1 MSDFYDDLETRS
13 EDAREAALMTALA
26 EQVGHAQTSTPY
38 FKDVLAHVDAS
49 TITTR
54 QALAGLPVTRKS
66 ALIEAQ
72 KADYPF
78 GGLAAMASG
87 SLARIFQSPGPIYEP
102 EARSDDF
109 FRTARGLYAAG
120 FRAGDLVHNTFSYHL
135 TPGGFIMDAG
145 ARALGCAVIPAGV
158 GNTEQQLDVIADLQP
173 VAYAGTPSFLK
184 ILLEKAEAAGRD
196 ASCFKKATVGG
207 EYFPPALCAEWSAR
221 GINAYQTYATADL
234 GLIAYETEAREGM
247 TVDEGVIVEIVRPG
261 TGDVVPIGEV
271 GEVLVTLFAKEYPLI
286 RFATGDLSAVL
297 AGPSPCGRT
306 NMRLKGWMGRA
317 DQSTKV
323 KGMFVR
329 PEQIADIAKRH
340 PEIFRARLQ
349 IETVEGRDAMT
360 LLCETAESGD
370 GFAGAVR
377 ETLQAVCKM
386 KGDVE
391 LVSPGSL
398 ANDGIVIEDKRSY
411 D

>member
-1 MSDFYDDLETRS
+1 MS
-13 EDAREAALMTALA
+13 ALA
-26 EQVGHAQTSTPY
+26 EQIEHAKNNAPY
-38 FKDVLAHVDAS
+38 FTDLLTDVDAS
-49 TITTR
+49 AITSR
-54 QALAGLPVTRKS
+54 AALAGLPVTRKS
-66 ALIEAQ
+66 ALIDRQ

-78 GGLAAMASG
+78 GGMTAMATG
-87 SLARIFQSPGPIYEP
+87 GLARIFQSPGPIYEP
-102 EARSDDF
+102 ESKGDDF

-158 GNTEQQLDVIADLQP
+158 GNTEQQLDVIGDLQP
-173 VAYAGTPSFLK
+173 IAYAGTPSFLK
-184 ILLEKAEAAGRD
+184 ILLQKAAAAGLD
-196 ASCFKKATVGG
+196 ASCFKKASVGG
-207 EYFPPALCAEWSAR
+207 EYFPPALCAEWSDR
-221 GINAYQTYATADL
+221 GIEAYQSYATADL
-234 GLIAYETEAREGM
+234 GLIAYETTARQGM
-247 TVDEGVIVEIVRPG
+247 TIDEGVIVEIVQPG
-261 TGDVVPIGEV
+261 TGDVVPEGDV
-271 GEVLVTLFAKEYPLI
+271 GEVIVTLLGREYPLI

-297 AGPSPCGRT
+297 AGASPCGRT

-329 PEQIADIAKRH
+329 PEQIAEIARRH
-340 PEIFRARLQ
+340 GEIARARLV

-360 LLCETAESGD
+360 LHCETSADDEGLAD
-370 GFAGAVR
+370 AIR
-377 ETLQAVCKM
+377 HTLQAVCKM
-386 KGDVE
+386 KGDVR
-391 LVSPGSL
+391 LAAPGSL

>member
-1 MSDFYDDLETRS
+1 MTDFYDDLETRS
-13 EDAREAALMTALA
+13 DDAREAALMTALA
-26 EQVGHAQTSTPY
+26 EQVGHAKSNAPY
-38 FKDVLAHVDAS
+38 FGELLADVDAPS
-49 TITTR
+49 VVSR
-54 QALAGLPVTRKS
+54 EALAKLPVTRKS

-78 GGLAAMASG
+78 GGLTAMATG
-87 SLARIFQSPGPIYEP
+87 SLARIFQSPGPIYDP
-102 EARSDDF
+102 EAKSEDF

-120 FRAGDLVHNTFSYHL
+120 FRAGDLVLNTFSYHL

-145 ARALGCAVIPAGV
+145 ARGVGCAVIPAGI
-158 GNTEQQLDVIADLQP
+158 GNTDQQLDVIGDLQP

-184 ILLEKAEAAGRD
+184 ILLEKADAASID

-207 EYFPPALCAEWSAR
+207 EYFPPALCAEWEAR
-221 GINAYQTYATADL
+221 GIMAYQTYATADL
-234 GLIAYETEAREGM
+234 GLIAYETPARQGM

-261 TGDVVPIGEV
+261 TGDVVPDGDV
-271 GEVLVTLFAKEYPLI
+271 GEVVVTLFSKEYPLV

-297 AGPSPCGRT
+297 VGPSPCGRT

-329 PEQIADIAKRH
+329 PEQIAEIQKRH
-340 PEIFRARLQ
+340 SEIFRARLVVD
-349 IETVEGRDAMT
+349 TRDGRDAMT
-360 LLCETAESGD
+360 LHCETDQSGGGLVD
-370 GFAGAVR
+370 SIR

-391 LVSPGSL
+391 LVAPGSL